1 MSLSDHY
8 FNLMTYFNLSLI
20 FLLSSICWKNVKKY
34 SNEEPHANSL
44 SKLKLKFT
52 LQKSVLINLNVRLF
66 YTISEEK
73 YILRIYKIS
82 HHSTAAVFLLHSSI
96 LSEGTGANHSH
107 HHYVANGCQY
117 SDPQPNGVTGHF
129 PIILC
134 FGGSRVAGVE
144 VGGWR
149 LQGRVAI
156 VRRIHE
162 GPAHS
167 REMLSGERERK
178 FILK

>member
-1 MSLSDHY
+1 M
-8 FNLMTYFNLSLI
+8 
-20 FLLSSICWKNVKKY
+20 V
-34 SNEEPHANSL
+34 
-44 SKLKLKFT
+44 
-52 LQKSVLINLNVRLF
+52 INLKVRLF
-66 YTISEEK
+66 YIISEEK

-82 HHSTAAVFLLHSSI
+82 HHPTAAGFLLHSSI

-107 HHYVANGCQY
+107 HHYVADGCQH

-134 FGGSRVAGVE
+134 FGGSRVTGVE
-144 VGGWR
+144 VGGGR
-149 LQGRVAI
+149 LQGRVAV

-167 REMLSGERERK
+167 REMLSGERTRRRK
-178 FILK
+178 EFRLKSFELFKVEVQSRSLG